1 MSPLWG
7 SSLFRVVEAS
17 PTMSALPVELAFE
30 FSKFLR
36 PGELFRIYMASPAIS
51 NNLGASIVIAR
62 QQRRERMEYCDDY
75 IRIHEEKLLLYAMEE
90 LRIEAWGE
98 PWNDGPPTGHRLL
111 DGGQWSIQG
120 YSRLRVG
127 SPA

>member
-1 MSPLWG
+1 
-7 SSLFRVVEAS
+7 
-17 PTMSALPVELAFE
+17 
-30 FSKFLR
+30 
-36 PGELFRIYMASPAIS
+36 MASPAIS

-62 QQRRERMEYCDDY
+62 LQRRERMECCDDY

-111 DGGQWSIQG
+111 DGGQWGIRGFEWEAQRLPPIAI
-120 YSRLRVG
+120 YSYYDICLHV
-127 SPA
+127 